1 MTLELENVGHTL
13 SVPFLY
19 IICDFSFVNS
29 PPFLPL
35 WFLELILVPP
45 LPVVPCFIL
54 DHVLLL
60 GHLPVI
66 SVPYN

>member
-1 MTLELENVGHTL
+1 ML
-13 SVPFLY
+13 
-19 IICDFSFVNS
+19 S

-35 WFLELILVPP
+35 WFLEQILTPP
-45 LPVVPCFIL
+45 MPAVPCFIL

-66 SVPYN
+66 SVPYNEAWGSGFTEYADSSSFFQEK